1 LSRAGPP
8 RKSATAWPAQ
18 AFSHRRRRAIHHH
31 ADHPEPPMIAVYN
44 LINTVITIYI
54 WLLIAMVVLSLLVT
68 FNMVNT
74 GNRFIYTIGDFL
86 HRITESLLRPIRN
99 ILPNLGGIDISP
111 MVLILALYFIRDL
124 AFQILVL

>member
-1 LSRAGPP
+1 
-8 RKSATAWPAQ
+8 
-18 AFSHRRRRAIHHH
+18 
-31 ADHPEPPMIAVYN
+31 MIAVYN

-74 GNRFIYTIGDFL
+74 GNRFVYTIGDFL
-86 HRITESLLRPIRN
+86 HRITEPLLRPIRN

-124 AFQILVL
+124 AFQLLVL